1 MKIILTAA
9 VSKLGKIGEIVTVKN
24 GYAKN
29 FLIPSG
35 KAISFS
41 GNNAKI
47 FEAKRKDFEAA
58 NEKELAA
65 ANEVKAK
72 IAKKNV
78 VVIEK
83 ASDDG
88 RLYGSV
94 NSVVIA
100 SAINEVIKDEVALRS
115 NVVLEKPIK
124 EIGVYNVGLALHSDV
139 QIDVR
144 LVVARSDSEV
154 VGLIKA
160 EQKEKAAASEAK
172 KAEANQAKKSEE
184 KKEEK
189 SEETTEEVKEEAE
202 KEV

>member
-9 VSKLGKIGEIVTVKN
+9 VSKLGKVGDVVAVRN

-47 FEAKRKDFEAA
+47 FEAKKKEFEAA

-65 ANEVKAK
+65 AAEVKTK
-72 IAKKNV
+72 IANKDV

-94 NSVVIA
+94 NSAVIA
-100 SAINEVIKDEVALRS
+100 NAINELIKDQVALRS
-115 NVVLEKPIK
+115 NVILEKPIK
-124 EIGVYNVGLALHSDV
+124 EVGVFNVELDLHSDV
-139 QIDVR
+139 EIKIR
-144 LVVARSDSEV
+144 LIVARSDSEV
-154 VGLIKA
+154 TSLIKA
-160 EQKEKAAASEAK
+160 SQKEKSSGE
-172 KAEANQAKKSEE
+172 N
-184 KKEEK
+184 KKESK
-189 SEETTEEVKEEAE
+189 KEEVKEEAQQE
-202 KEV
+202 A